1 MNLLCAV
8 ALTGAVD
15 VWAVARRARVAVAVV
30 SYSLPRLVTTV
41 AGAAVEFDLVD
52 VLAAALALA
61 AAFAFFGGIVTIYC
75 ADVRATSWDV
85 GVEGFACRN
94 DTSIA
99 RREAGKLE
107 RASNAEPNVGKE
119 RSAHFGT

>member
-1 MNLLCAV
+1 MNLPCAV

-15 VWAVARRARVAVAVV
+15 VWAVARRARVAAAVV

-75 ADVRATSWDV
+75 ADVRAISWDV
-85 GVEGFACRN
+85 GVDGGFRV
-94 DTSIA
+94 SQ
-99 RREAGKLE
+99 
-107 RASNAEPNVGKE
+107 
-119 RSAHFGT
+119 